1 MGAAVTGDRLE
12 ILPVEEEMRL
22 VAGGTPSETE
32 KKGYIKQL
40 ESNPRSAKM
49 FGAALEWMRESFAT
63 AYPGETRENRFTND
77 QWREAGYE
85 DIARINELMGRES
98 S

>member
-1 MGAAVTGDRLE
+1 
-12 ILPVEEEMRL
+12 
-22 VAGGTPSETE
+22 
-32 KKGYIKQL
+32 
-40 ESNPRSAKM
+40 M